1 MKRKFL
7 STFLVTIVLLFSLLL
22 SGCGET
28 PPRLPTYVVVSFS
41 NMENAYELE
50 QDTYSVTFG
59 YGHKL
64 GSPVTDISI
73 FSGLLTCRGYGED
86 CTPLTASEV
95 LLEINDFYSYE
106 NHAEK
111 RLKWFKTTYEPKHFV
126 TVEIPKE
133 HFAAEKGFVV
143 FFFGVYITDQTGNTS
158 LEGGTGRAAA
168 MQYEKKNGKIYTT
181 DLLYNEETYSIYNVF
196 FKDFNDEQA
205 KTQ

>member
-7 STFLVTIVLLFSLLL
+7 KTFFVTIVLLFSLLL
-22 SGCGET
+22 SGCKT
-28 PPRLPTYVVVSFS
+28 PPKLPTPVVVSFS

-86 CTPLTASEV
+86 CIPLTASEV

-106 NHAEK
+106 NHAEEK
-111 RLKWFKTTYEPKHFV
+111 QNRSETTYEPKRFA
-126 TVEIPKE
+126 TVEIPKQ
-133 HFAAEKGFVV
+133 HFVAEKGFVV

-158 LEGGTGRAAA
+158 LEGGTGCVVA
-168 MQYEKKNGKIYTT
+168 MEYEKKNGKIYTME
-181 DLLYNEETYSIYNVF
+181 LLYNEETDSIYDVF
-196 FKDFNDEQA
+196 LKDFNDEQGKA
-205 KTQ
+205 Q